1 MRFSVLAVDYDGT
14 IANDGRIAPDV
25 RSAIEE
31 VRSSGVITI
40 LVTGRIL
47 SDLRR
52 LMGDFDLF
60 DAIVAEN
67 GAVLSFPGTGRSA
80 ILCNPPP
87 RAFVERL
94 RQRGL
99 DIVCGE
105 CIVEADANL
114 AGEILKVIQ
123 ELEAPL
129 VLLFNQGRVMVLPQ
143 AVSKATGLRAAL
155 TQLRRSAHNA
165 IAIGDGENDHQLLET
180 CEVAAAVGWGSP
192 LLKAAADTIIEGQ
205 YPKAIAEYIRSSAQQ
220 SKLPSDIDRHRI
232 LLGRTSN
239 GKPLEMAV
247 TGRKVLIAG
256 DPQTGKSWT
265 AGVICEQLIQRRY
278 SVCVIDPEGDYSTLE
293 TLPGVI
299 LLGGDD
305 PPPRVRDLTKTLRN
319 PEVSIVVGLSKMRP
333 QEKRDYVCS
342 LLMMLAALRREVG
355 IPHHIVIDE
364 AHYFLS
370 GAEVIRLLDFELSSY
385 TLISYRASGIHPNI
399 LKALNSIIVTRLTNT
414 EEVQSLKRLRGG
426 KEGDGEW
433 ESLLGNLALEEAA
446 LLPHPGDP
454 DRSVMRFYPASRLT
468 AHVRHLN
475 KYLDVPLPEQDS
487 FVFKWNGT
495 PTGRNARTIK
505 EFVAVLSETPAEMLD
520 GHLQRSDFSRWIKE
534 VFRDSVLA
542 SQIREVEASYQL
554 GHLPDINDALIQ
566 IVQERYAE
574 P

>member
-14 IANDGRIAPDV
+14 IADDGRIAPDV

-52 LMGDFDLF
+52 LMGDFGLF

-67 GAVLSFPGTGRSA
+67 GAVLTFPHTGRSS

-87 RAFVERL
+87 PIFVERL
-94 RQRGL
+94 RQLGK
-99 DIVCGE
+99 DIVFGE
-105 CIVEADANL
+105 CIVEADAHL

-123 ELEAPL
+123 HSEAPL
-129 VLLFNQGRVMVLPQ
+129 VLLFNRGRVMVLPQ

-180 CEVAAAVGWGSP
+180 CEVAMAVGWGSP
-192 LLKAAADTIIEGQ
+192 LLKAAADSIIEGH
-205 YPKAIAEYIRSSAQQ
+205 YPRAIAEFIQGASKEF
-220 SKLPSDIDRHRI
+220 KLPSNIDRHRI
-232 LLGRTSN
+232 LVGSTSS
-239 GKPLEMAV
+239 GKPVEIAV
-247 TGRKVLIAG
+247 TGQKVLIAG

-305 PPPRVRDLTKTLRN
+305 PPPRVRDLSRTLRN
-319 PEVSIVVGLSKMRP
+319 PEVSIVVGLSKLRP
-333 QEKRDYVCS
+333 VEKREYVCS

-399 LKALNSIIVTRLTNT
+399 LKALSSIIVTRLTNT
-414 EEVQSLKRLRGG
+414 EEVRSLKRLRGG
-426 KEGDGEW
+426 EEGDGEW
-433 ESLLGNLALEEAA
+433 ETLLGNLALEEAA

-454 DRSVMRFYPASRLT
+454 DRSVMPFHPTPRLT

-495 PTGRNARTIK
+495 PTGRTARTIK

-520 GHLQRSDFSRWIKE
+520 GHLQRSDFSR
-534 VFRDSVLA
+534 
-542 SQIREVEASYQL
+542 
-554 GHLPDINDALIQ
+554 
-566 IVQERYAE
+566 
-574 P
+574 